1 METAKDLEIG
11 TGDYS
16 KEESLRAAVKQR
28 HFLLDS
34 ILEDRQD
41 PDSDNDEPMQK

>member
-1 METAKDLEIG
+1 M
-11 TGDYS
+11 
-16 KEESLRAAVKQR
+16 RAAVKQR
-28 HFLLDS
+28 HFFLDG